1 MLYLCKQL
9 RELISAIVLNEIVL
23 NNLIMKD
30 VIYQRIKEIAASCY
44 DNNVSEMSRRTG
56 INLGT
61 LTGQMNGSRGVS
73 LETVGAILNA
83 NERIS
88 AEWLLRGRGEMFSA
102 STFVIH
108 SASTFVIHSEGDNN
122 NNNQGSMTTT
132 AEASVLR
139 GVIENQ
145 AEQLSKKDEQ
155 LAKKDEQIADLLGL
169 LKR

>member
-9 RELISAIVLNEIVL
+9 RELISAIALNEIVL

-108 SASTFVIHSEGDNN
+108 SEGDNN

>member
-1 MLYLCKQL
+1 
-9 RELISAIVLNEIVL
+9 
-23 NNLIMKD
+23 MKD

-108 SASTFVIHSEGDNN
+108 SEGDNN

-132 AEASVLR
+132 AEAAVLR

>member
-1 MLYLCKQL
+1 
-9 RELISAIVLNEIVL
+9 
-23 NNLIMKD
+23 MKD

-108 SASTFVIHSEGDNN
+108 SEGDNN

>member
-1 MLYLCKQL
+1 
-9 RELISAIVLNEIVL
+9 
-23 NNLIMKD
+23 MKD

-108 SASTFVIHSEGDNN
+108 SEGDNN

-132 AEASVLR
+132 AEASVLHR
-139 GVIENQ
+139 VIENQ
-145 AEQLSKKDEQ
+145 AEQLCKKDEQ